1 MRNKY
6 FISLLFTSLF
16 TLVFSQSMQ
25 NEGDLGKN
33 NQQFQKGEVELP
45 DWVDP
50 ETGIDRT
57 TLEPYV
63 KIPYQPVERAAI
75 VSPALNNPLP
85 AWADQIFIMNSNY
98 SYNNNVTN
106 VTSKAEAAG
115 HTVTSASSY
124 PSDVSSLDQIWDM
137 RLYTDLTSSQI
148 TKLKTVLE
156 NGGTVYL
163 GGENGGFAT
172 RNNSIASF
180 IQDVGGGNVTVGGTG
195 DNDQVVESAFRTP
208 NNITNVYEPAGGYFS
223 DLGNG
228 TAITKNSSGQNPL
241 CCCLV

>member
-1 MRNKY
+1 MRSKY
-6 FISLLFTSLF
+6 FISLFFSLF
-16 TLVFSQSMQ
+16 TLVFSQSMR

-33 NQQFQKGEVELP
+33 NQQFQKGEVELS

-63 KIPYQPVERAAI
+63 KIPYQPVEKAAI
-75 VSPALNNPLP
+75 VSPALNKPLP

-98 SYNNNVTN
+98 HSNANVTN

-137 RLYTDLTSSQI
+137 RWTPALSSSEI

-156 NGGTVYL
+156 NGGTVSL
-163 GGENGGFAT
+163 TGERICCT
-172 RNNSIASF
+172 SRNNSVASF
-180 IQDVGGGNVTVGGTG
+180 VQDVGGGDDVAVAGS
-195 DNDQVVESAFRTP
+195 DAFSSTTAYILDKRCNGIIPTCT
-208 NNITNVYEPAGGYFS
+208 TNTF
-223 DLGNG
+223 
-228 TAITKNSSGQNPL
+228 TR
-241 CCCLV
+241 